1 MNNIT
6 QTTNMIVNIYNYN
19 NNINL
24 LEEDTLPPPTG
35 LTRTHTARCPKCYT
49 RTESSSPYLRDVYC
63 ESCLI
68 ETAYSIQRIYR
79 KNVERTKIM
88 TNVRN
93 FNRRVLVSRVL
104 VKKDINPFDL
114 TSYIQEFLY

>member
-6 QTTNMIVNIYNYN
+6 ETTNMIVNIYNYN
-19 NNINL
+19 NNL
-24 LEEDTLPPPTG
+24 LEDILPPTA
-35 LTRTHTARCPKCYT
+35 LTRTHKAQCPKCFT
-49 RTESSSPYLRDVYC
+49 RTQSSSAYVRNVYC

-68 ETAYSIQRIYR
+68 ETAYCIQRIYR
-79 KNVERTKIM
+79 KHVERVKIM

>member
-6 QTTNMIVNIYNYN
+6 ETTNMIVNIHN

-24 LEEDTLPPPTG
+24 LDLLPTP
-35 LTRTHTARCPKCYT
+35 LTRTHTARCPKCFM
-49 RTESSSPYLRDVYC
+49 RTQSSSPNVRDVYC
-63 ESCLI
+63 EICLI
-68 ETAYSIQRIYR
+68 ETAMCIQRIY
-79 KNVERTKIM
+79 KNKVERSKFI
-88 TNVRN
+88 TNLRN
-93 FNRRVLVSRVL
+93 FNRRVFISRVL

>member
-6 QTTNMIVNIYNYN
+6 ETTNMIVNMYNYN
-19 NNINL
+19 NNINIL
-24 LEEDTLPPPTG
+24 DDLIPPPTG
-35 LTRTHTARCPKCYT
+35 LTRTHTAQCPKCFT
-49 RTESSSPYLRDVYC
+49 RTQSSSPIVRNVYC

-68 ETAYSIQRIYR
+68 DTAYCIQRIY
-79 KNVERTKIM
+79 KKYVERRQIM
-88 TNVRN
+88 TNVHN

-114 TSYIQEFLY
+114 TSYIQQFMY

>member
-6 QTTNMIVNIYNYN
+6 ETTNMIVNMYNYN
-19 NNINL
+19 NNINILDDDL
-24 LEEDTLPPPTG
+24 LPPTG
-35 LTRTHTARCPKCYT
+35 LTRTHTARCPKCFT
-49 RTESSSPYLRDVYC
+49 RTQSSSPIIRNVYC

-68 ETAYSIQRIYR
+68 DTASSIQRIYR
-79 KNVERTKIM
+79 KSVERSKMM

-114 TSYIQEFLY
+114 TSYIQKFLY

>member
-6 QTTNMIVNIYNYN
+6 ETTNMIVNIYNYN
-19 NNINL
+19 NNL
-24 LEEDTLPPPTG
+24 LEDILPPPTG
-35 LTRTHTARCPKCYT
+35 LTRTHTARCPKCFT
-49 RTESSSPYLRDVYC
+49 RTQSSSAIVRNVYC

-68 ETAYSIQRIYR
+68 ETAYCIQRIYR
-79 KNVERTKIM
+79 KHVERAKIM
-88 TNVRN
+88 ANIRN

-114 TSYIQEFLY
+114 TRYIQEFLY

>member
-6 QTTNMIVNIYNYN
+6 ETTNMIVNIYN

-24 LEEDTLPPPTG
+24 LEDTLPPPTG
-35 LTRTHTARCPKCYT
+35 LTRTHTARCPKCFT
-49 RTESSSPYLRDVYC
+49 RTQSSSAIVRDVYC
-63 ESCLI
+63 ETCLI
-68 ETAYSIQRIYR
+68 DTASFIQRIYR
-79 KNVERTKIM
+79 NSVERGKIM

-114 TSYIQEFLY
+114 TSYIHEFLY